1 MSFQQ
6 VIKSGSDSNVAD
18 VDSNNQLKVALSLT
32 DAQAG
37 KVRIM
42 SENNSES
49 GGTAYLK
56 SPETSPDYRLRVGL
70 DTVLF
75 EDSFNATIQN
85 TSIWRHV
92 FSTMT
97 MTQSAGFL
105 NVNANS
111 STASGNSCSL
121 QTHAYFP
128 VFGTAA
134 LYGEC
139 IASPVNDFLANQVFE
154 VGFFVPN
161 AGSAPAD
168 GVFYRITSA
177 GIIGVINYNGVE
189 TVTSAIPVTLNS
201 TQNYKFAIVFSEREV
216 EFWIDDEN
224 WTELEIP
231 AGNAQPM
238 LSGSMPYSISFRNSG
253 TVSGS
258 PVAQM
263 KVGNVTVSLGDLNAG
278 IDFSHQQ
285 SLYGLAYQTQN
296 GTAPAQLVQFA
307 NTAEPTA
314 AAATNTTAALGTG
327 LGGLFK
333 ANAMASS
340 ATDLIISSYLNPA
353 ATVNIT
359 GRNLV
364 ITGVWADVTNQVV
377 AVATTAFNF
386 QCAVAFGHTALSLAT
401 TEGASFSTATTKAP
415 RRVPVGALYLPLAT
429 PVGAVSNR
437 VSVSFQ
443 SPIVVYPGQYV
454 AFIVKPVLGTATATE
469 TLLFNIGFGHYFI

>member
-1 MSFQQ
+1 MSFFQKL
-6 VIKSGSDSNVAD
+6 IGSASGNVAE
-18 VDSNNQLKVALSLT
+18 VDANNQLKVALSNT

-37 KVRIM
+37 KARLM
-42 SENNSES
+42 SENNSET
-49 GGTAYLK
+49 GGTLYLK

-75 EDSFNATIQN
+75 EDNFNATIQN

-97 MTQSAGFL
+97 MTQSSGFL
-105 NVNANS
+105 NVNANA

-121 QTHAYFP
+121 QTHQYFP
-128 VFGTAA
+128 LFGTAA
-134 LYGEC
+134 LYGEA

-154 VGFFVPN
+154 IGFFVPN

-168 GVFYRITSA
+168 GVYFRITSA
-177 GIIGVINYNGVE
+177 GVLGVMNFNGVE
-189 TVTSAIPVTLNS
+189 TATSPIPITLNS
-201 TQNYKFAIVFSEREV
+201 TQNYKFAIVCGEREV

-231 AGNAQPM
+231 AGNSQPM
-238 LSGSMPYSISFRNSG
+238 LSGSAPFSINFRNSG

-263 KVGNVTVSLGDLNAG
+263 KVGNVTVSIADLNTTMP
-278 IDFSHQQ
+278 FPHQQ
-285 SLYGLAYQTQN
+285 ALYGLSYQTTN
-296 GTAPAQLVQFA
+296 GTAPAQLVQWA
-307 NTAEPTA
+307 NTTEPTA

-327 LGGLFK
+327 LGGIFK
-333 ANAMASS
+333 ANSMASS
-340 ATDLIISSYLNPA
+340 ATDVIICSYLNPA

-359 GRNLV
+359 GRNLL

-386 QCAVAFGHTALSLAT
+386 QCAIAFGHTALTLAT

-415 RRVPVGALYLPLAT
+415 RRVPIGSLYLPVAA
-429 PVGAVSNR
+429 PVGANSNR
-437 VSVSFQ
+437 IFAQ
-443 SPIVVYPGQYV
+443 FDSPIVVYPGQYI
-454 AFIVKPVLGTATATE
+454 AFIVKPVVGTATATE
-469 TLLFNIGFGHYFI
+469 TLIFNVGFDSYFV

>member
-1 MSFQQ
+1 MSFFQKL
-6 VIKSGSDSNVAD
+6 IGSASGNVAE
-18 VDSNNQLKVALSLT
+18 VDSNSQLKVALSNT

-49 GGTAYLK
+49 GGTVYLK

-70 DTVLF
+70 DTILF
-75 EDSFNATIQN
+75 EDNFNAIIQN
-85 TSIWRHV
+85 TSTWRHV

-97 MTQSAGFL
+97 MTQSSGFL

-121 QTHAYFP
+121 QTHEYFP
-128 VFGTAA
+128 IFGTAA
-134 LYGEC
+134 IYGEVV
-139 IASPVNDFLANQVFE
+139 ASPVNSFLANQVFE
-154 VGFFVPN
+154 TGFFVPN

-168 GVFYRITSA
+168 GVFFRITSA
-177 GIIGVINYNGVE
+177 GIFGVLSFNGVE
-189 TVTSAIPVTLNS
+189 TLSSAIPVTMTSGSNH
-201 TQNYKFAIVFSEREV
+201 KFSIVCSEREV

-224 WTELEIP
+224 WTEVLIP

-238 LSGSMPYSISFRNSG
+238 LSGSMPFSINYRNTG

-258 PVAQM
+258 PVNQM
-263 KVGNVTVSLGDLNAG
+263 KVGNVTVSLADLNAQLP
-278 IDFSHQQ
+278 FSHQAA
-285 SLYGLAYQTQN
+285 LNGMTYQTTN
-296 GTAPAQLVQFA
+296 GIAPAQLVQFA
-307 NTAEPTA
+307 NTAEPTG

-340 ATDLIISSYLNPA
+340 ATDLIISSYQVPA

-364 ITGVWADVTNQVV
+364 VTGVWADVTNQVV

-386 QCAVAFGHTALSLAT
+386 QCAVAFGHTAVSLAT

-415 RRVPVGALYLPLAT
+415 RRVPVGALHLPVAAA
-429 PVGAVSNR
+429 VGQVSNR
-437 VSVSFQ
+437 IQIQLQ
-443 SPIVVYPGQYV
+443 SPIVVYPGQFI
-454 AFIVKPVLGTATATE
+454 AFIAKPILGTATATE
-469 TLLFNIGFGHYFI
+469 TLLFNIGFDHYFF